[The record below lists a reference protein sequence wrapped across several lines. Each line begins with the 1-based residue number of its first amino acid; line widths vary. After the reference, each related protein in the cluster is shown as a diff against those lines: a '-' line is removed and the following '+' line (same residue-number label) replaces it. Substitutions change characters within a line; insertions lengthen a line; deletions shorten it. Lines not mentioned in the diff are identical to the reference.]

1 MYPFLIALIA
11 ILAALFLFCAFRLIG
26 AVFLRKH
33 LVIQDRILDIQG
45 EKTEKTP
52 LQTARKKAKK
62 VNKSTAAAK
71 TKKQLEKLE
80 SELYDVGIRIPVRE
94 FLAVWIAAA
103 LGLPLI
109 LGLLG
114 VNVLICC
121 AIIFLCAAGPIILLK
136 LRKKKRREELNGQLV
151 EAISVLC
158 NALRAGHSF
167 QQAMSSIAEEM
178 NGPIAEEFG
187 RVFRETQHGMT
198 MQDSMERM
206 IDRVESDDLEMLC
219 TAILIQREIGGNLAE
234 VLENIAGTVQ
244 SRLALKAEIKT
255 RTASGRLSGY
265 LVGALPIVLLIAISV
280 INPEYSSTLYTTQ
293 LGHILLIVG
302 GVMEVI
308 GFLVIKKIITVKY

>member
-1 MYPFLIALIA
+1 MYPYLLAL
-11 ILAALFLFCAFRLIG
+11 LAALFMFCAFSFIGLVVLKKRLI
-26 AVFLRKH
+26 VEK
-33 LVIQDRILDIQG
+33 RITDIQG

-52 LQTARKKAKK
+52 IPVPRKKRRKK
-62 VNKSTAAAK
+62 KKGTAAAR

-80 SELYDVGIRIPVRE
+80 NELYDVGIHIPVGK
-94 FLAVWIAAA
+94 FLAIWMAAA
-103 LGLPLI
+103 FGLPLI

-114 VNVLICC
+114 ISITVCGAIIVIC
-121 AIIFLCAAGPIILLK
+121 AIGPVLFLNI
-136 LRKKKRREELNGQLV
+136 RKKKRRNELDGQLV

-178 NGPIAEEFG
+178 SGPISEEFG
-187 RVFRETQHGMT
+187 RVFRETQRGMT

-206 IDRVESDDLEMLC
+206 IERVGSDDLEMLC

-244 SRLALKAEIKT
+244 SRLTLKAEIKT

-265 LVGALPIVLLIAISV
+265 LVGALPIILLIAINV
-280 INPEYSSTLYTTQ
+280 INPDYGGLLFSTQ
-293 LGHILLIVG
+293 LGHIMLIIG
-302 GVMEVI
+302 AVMEVI
-308 GFLVIKKIITVKY
+308 GFIVIQKIVKIKY